1 MNLMS
6 FTSNNQPTSM
16 SINGRPPYLL
26 TDANGNA
33 KAFYKQIAFF
43 ANEVSQKGK
52 QQLGDIIAAFNA
64 FNSRT
69 EADVPALSDEQLVDM
84 LVTGVLWIEY
94 KQHVKNRLHLKAA
107 FLKGLYRIRN
117 TSPLIKKLS
126 DQWRGRLASRWLT
139 KKSESKAE
147 LSRKNMLKLCH
158 WLSATNE
165 FNSELKQIK
174 SWVHYFHSLSPALAS
189 QQLQRIVDFAL
200 WFRDAAHNQL
210 GNYTSG
216 VHSFLTT
223 HHSRYYSREDYFF
236 TSRHE
241 AEYHLNMIGAEMMN
255 QSMRADFLKTERKIL
270 LLPSCMAS
278 GKHCM
283 AKMNETGLSCS
294 KCTPEC
300 RVREISEKLDKEGIT
315 TCLIR
320 HTTGFK
326 DDLKKYAKQK
336 HTGIIAS
343 ACVLNLLMGG
353 LEMKRLNIPAQC
365 VYLNYS
371 ACRNHW
377 NPKGIPTNI
386 DLLRIQ
392 RIAGNKALNNV
403 VCA

>member
-1 MNLMS
+1 MS
-6 FTSNNQPTSM
+6 FTANIQSTSM

-33 KAFYKQIAFF
+33 NAFYSKTAAF
-43 ANEVSQKGK
+43 ANEVIQKGK
-52 QQLGDIIAAFNA
+52 QQVGGIITAFNA
-64 FNSRT
+64 FHSRSKVV
-69 EADVPALSDEQLVDM
+69 VPGFSDEQLVDL
-84 LVTGVLWIEY
+84 LVMGVFWLDY
-94 KQHVKNRLHLKAA
+94 KQHVKNKRYLKAA
-107 FLKGLYRIRN
+107 VLKGLYRIRN
-117 TSPLIKKLS
+117 TSPLIKKLT

-139 KKSESKAE
+139 KKSEHQAE
-147 LSRKNMLKLCH
+147 LTQKNLLKLCH

-165 FNSELKQIK
+165 FESELKPIK
-174 SWVHYFHSLSPALAS
+174 SWLHYFNSLSPALAR
-189 QQLQRIVDFAL
+189 QQLKHIVDFAL
-200 WFRDAAHNQL
+200 WFREAASSQL

-216 VHSFLTT
+216 VHAFLTT

-236 TSRHE
+236 TGRQE
-241 AEYHLNMIGAEMMN
+241 AEYHLNMIGAEIMN
-255 QSMRADFLKTERKIL
+255 QGMRPDFLKTERKIL

-283 AKMNETGLSCS
+283 AKMNETGLTCS

-300 RVREISEKLDKEGIT
+300 RVRQISDKLDKEGIN

-326 DDLKKYAKQK
+326 DDLKKYARQQ

-377 NPKGIPTNI
+377 NPKGISTNI
-386 DLLRIQ
+386 DLARILH
-392 RIAGNKALNNV
+392 IAGKTTLNKV